1 MTLEEGKKAIEQLK
15 AEGHSEEEILGAF
28 YKMFQNDKLTLEEL
42 DGMVNL
48 MGYHL
53 TDDFK
58 AMSPEDQKTKG
69 YEETEE
75 PAEGVDSE
83 EVEEAKETEGGEK
96 AEAESDNKDSDTES
110 SENSEDS
117 GDSDKSEDSDDDEE
131 FEEDS
136 DEEKEYA
143 MKKLF
148 GN

>member
-15 AEGHSEEEILGAF
+15 AEGHSEDEILGAF
-28 YKMFQNDKLTLEEL
+28 YKMFQNNKLTLEEL

-83 EVEEAKETEGGEK
+83 EVEEAKETEGGDE
-96 AEAESDNKDSDTES
+96 AESEAESDNKDSDS
-110 SENSEDS
+110 DNSEDS
-117 GDSDKSEDSDDDEE
+117 DDDDEE